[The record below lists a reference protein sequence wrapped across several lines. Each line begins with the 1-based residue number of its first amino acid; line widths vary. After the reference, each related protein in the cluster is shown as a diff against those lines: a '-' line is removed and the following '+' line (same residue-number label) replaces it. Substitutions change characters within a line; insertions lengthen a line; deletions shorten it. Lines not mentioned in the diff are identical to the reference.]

1 MGFGIR
7 ILSPFHLATL
17 ILQMR
22 IPKNAKNACA
32 DALHTALK
40 GWGEGGVRFFFD
52 FGKTNKAI
60 SFLWLN
66 RVLSNFVPIKFQHFA
81 PFLAKN
87 FVQQM
92 SNPFGAAGGANGR
105 KWPLLAK
112 YGPFLAKNAEIL
124 WVQGWTILCLTK
136 ETMALLGFPKSNK
149 ILTPPLPPP
158 L

>member
-1 MGFGIR
+1 MCFGI
-7 ILSPFHLATL
+7 
-17 ILQMR
+17 
-22 IPKNAKNACA
+22 
-32 DALHTALK
+32 
-40 GWGEGGVRFFFD
+40 
-52 FGKTNKAI
+52 
-60 SFLWLN
+60 
-66 RVLSNFVPIKFQHFA
+66 FVSIKFQHFA

-136 ETMALLGFPKSNK
+136 ETRWLY
-149 ILTPPLPPP
+149 
-158 L
+158 

>member
-1 MGFGIR
+1 MCFGIR
-7 ILSPFHLATL
+7 ISSPFHLATL
-17 ILQMR
+17 ILP
-22 IPKNAKNACA
+22 IENHKYPKNAKNACA
-32 DALHTALK
+32 DALHCVK
-40 GWGEGGVRFFFD
+40 GVGGGLRKFFD

-112 YGPFLAKNAEIL
+112 YGPFLAKSAEISC
-124 WVQGWTILCLTK
+124 VQGWTILCLTK
-136 ETMALLGFPKSNK
+136 ETRWLY
-149 ILTPPLPPP
+149 
-158 L
+158 

>member
-1 MGFGIR
+1 M
-7 ILSPFHLATL
+7 
-17 ILQMR
+17 
-22 IPKNAKNACA
+22 
-32 DALHTALK
+32 
-40 GWGEGGVRFFFD
+40 FD

-92 SNPFGAAGGANGR
+92 SNPFGATGGANGR

-136 ETMALLGFPKSNK
+136 ETRWLY
-149 ILTPPLPPP
+149 
-158 L
+158 

>member
-1 MGFGIR
+1 MCFGIR
-7 ILSPFHLATL
+7 ISSPFHLATL
-17 ILQMR
+17 ILP
-22 IPKNAKNACA
+22 IENHKYPKNAKNACA

-40 GWGEGGVRFFFD
+40 GWGEGGGVRIFFD
-52 FGKTNKAI
+52 FAKTNKAI

-66 RVLSNFVPIKFQHFA
+66 RVLSNFVPINFQHFP

-92 SNPFGAAGGANGR
+92 SNPFGAAANGR

-136 ETMALLGFPKSNK
+136 ETRW
-149 ILTPPLPPP
+149 IY
-158 L
+158 